1 MQSLYNSKYSHIFKG
16 TTPVERVT
24 YRFYDLEI
32 TYCNI
37 PYLDINVENITSEMI
52 YKSAHMTCSSL
63 FRMYGLTQETDS
75 KLWVLLYKLFTV
87 NEGSY
92 DYRNTIGLEL
102 YVNHLTAMYEEL
114 KARSELL
121 ACVNFALGLGYFY
134 MSYFV
139 MYNHK
144 KGNLLN
150 YLHELCHV
158 IHRYIDQIRLLHVRN
173 PNNNKIEEFMH
184 VMKDVFKNYR
194 ISQFYDHVMY
204 NHVFGVTRIVSNILC
219 GCSAVCQEHHVLRDR
234 EKTVRGIKLRPKPAS
249 KGQSPV
255 LSIPVG
261 FYVNQAISIKTR
273 FPTTGPE
280 LFGRA
285 ENVIGIL
292 RSPILYHIAVEDIYK
307 IEMCLKTDF
316 YMTEFYNNKE
326 ANNYIIPVQSVAC
339 REQEDMMLKLFNNV
353 VFCMYLACQVR
364 QVILSQWKI
373 LLTLFRNQISKIV
386 SLLGEDSLI
395 KMCTERLAEDMDS
408 HRQPFGMIFKSF
420 LVLLSEL
427 LKKVG
432 LSVNESSSLRANLL
446 VEYLI
451 DDKFSPEIPYD
462 AYVRMA
468 RDYRLEILRGNRMS
482 FPLFTLDLTDSR
494 NFIFSN
500 EMFHGFYNV
509 ISYDDII
516 PNYSSF

>member
-1 MQSLYNSKYSHIFKG
+1 MQSLYNSKYAHIFKG
-16 TTPVERVT
+16 PVAKHVT
-24 YRFYDLEI
+24 YKFHDLEV
-32 TYCNI
+32 TYANI
-37 PYLDINVENITSEMI
+37 PHLDITVENITPDMI
-52 YKSAHMTCSSL
+52 YKSAHLTCSSL
-63 FRMYGLTQETDS
+63 FRMYGLSPETDG
-75 KLWVLLYKLFTV
+75 KLWVLLYRLFTV

-92 DYRNTIGLEL
+92 DHRNTIGLEL
-102 YVNHLTAMYEEL
+102 YINHLTAMYEEL
-114 KARSELL
+114 KVKSELL

-158 IHRYIDQIRLLHVRN
+158 IHRYIDQIRLLHMRN
-173 PNNNKIEEFMH
+173 PNNYKIEEFMRILR
-184 VMKDVFKNYR
+184 DVFKHYR

-204 NHVFGVTRIVSNILC
+204 NHIFGLTRIVSNILC
-219 GCSAVCQEHHVLRDR
+219 GCSSVCKEHYSIKDRD
-234 EKTVRGIKLRPKPAS
+234 KSVRGIKTRVKPAS
-249 KGQSPV
+249 AGQSPV

-280 LFGRA
+280 LFGQA

-292 RSPILYHIAVEDIYK
+292 RSPVLYHVSQDDVAK

-326 ANNYIIPVQSVAC
+326 ANNYIIPIQSPGC
-339 REQEDMMLKLFNNV
+339 REQEEMMLKLFNNV

-373 LLTLFRNQISKIV
+373 LLTLFRNQFLKIV
-386 SLLGEDSLI
+386 SLMKGDSFI
-395 KMCTERLAEDMDS
+395 KICIERLADDIQH
-408 HRQPFGMIFKSF
+408 HRQSLGAVFKAF
-420 LVLLSEL
+420 LTILPDVL
-427 LKKVG
+427 KHVG
-432 LSVNESSSLRANLL
+432 FPVNDSNALRAHLL
-446 VEYLI
+446 VEYLV
-451 DDKFSPEIPYD
+451 DDKFAPEIPYD
-462 AYVRMA
+462 TYVRMA
-468 RDYRLEILRGNRMS
+468 RDYRLEILRGNRMP
-482 FPLFTLDLTDSR
+482 FPIFTLDLAETR
-494 NFIFSN
+494 NLIFSN
-500 EMFHGFYNV
+500 EAFHAFYNV